1 MVSDTK
7 DKLKH
12 EVFLPSNLDSVIIR
26 FFPEG
31 ESFIA
36 GIGAKIGFTAFNKW
50 GLPVDVEG
58 TILDQDG
65 KFVTSFKTL
74 TKGIGLFSLMSDGKQ
89 KYKFKIS
96 GKTGQNQ
103 SFDIPAPKPDGLALS
118 IVKNNAEFIPI
129 NLAFADKQ
137 KHSIA
142 MTVTHSGS
150 LCWAGDMDIDGIG
163 RIKIPKD
170 NLLQGINLVSV
181 FSKEGSLLAERIVF
195 INKNQQFNIE
205 VHPEKTSLNAN
216 ESMKIHLR
224 LTDEKNQP
232 VAGNVA
238 ISVSDKIFEE
248 ADNQKIDEVQMFD
261 SELETPFS
269 LIFGAENG
277 KINNS
282 AIFDFFL
289 IDNLI
294 KGFNW
299 DKIRKFNTEKTSNL
313 KSGNSKLADKSDEKN
328 FENQLSDFI
337 AANAQK
343 YSLLN
348 NDQLIDGT
356 YFRNNQGLFLK
367 FYKQFK
373 ANTVAIDIQRAM
385 LSNSSSVLDVIKTI
399 KPYSIKNNL
408 IVFAGSENSFYNQGG
423 ALVVVDGIQMGTDIS
438 TIQNLAPSDV
448 DHINVSTDPMD
459 IQRYTGLNSVG
470 VIEIFL
476 KSAKNKMEQTAKTQ
490 TNNKYEDGY
499 RISNVFPSEP
509 TNPKRDTRTTLVWI
523 PEQKVDESGQF
534 EFSVTAGK
542 VLSDFVINVQGIS
555 NQGLAGCGKANF
567 QVVK

>member
-1 MVSDTK
+1 
-7 DKLKH
+7 
-12 EVFLPSNLDSVIIR
+12 
-26 FFPEG
+26 
-31 ESFIA
+31 
-36 GIGAKIGFTAFNKW
+36 
-50 GLPVDVEG
+50 
-58 TILDQDG
+58 
-65 KFVTSFKTL
+65 
-74 TKGIGLFSLMSDGKQ
+74 
-89 KYKFKIS
+89 
-96 GKTGQNQ
+96 
-103 SFDIPAPKPDGLALS
+103 
-118 IVKNNAEFIPI
+118 
-129 NLAFADKQ
+129 
-137 KHSIA
+137 
-142 MTVTHSGS
+142 MTVTHRGS

-408 IVFAGSENSFYNQGG
+408 IVFAGSENSF
-423 ALVVVDGIQMGTDIS
+423 
-438 TIQNLAPSDV
+438 
-448 DHINVSTDPMD
+448 
-459 IQRYTGLNSVG
+459 
-470 VIEIFL
+470 
-476 KSAKNKMEQTAKTQ
+476 
-490 TNNKYEDGY
+490 
-499 RISNVFPSEP
+499 
-509 TNPKRDTRTTLVWI
+509 
-523 PEQKVDESGQF
+523 
-534 EFSVTAGK
+534 
-542 VLSDFVINVQGIS
+542 
-555 NQGLAGCGKANF
+555 
-567 QVVK
+567 